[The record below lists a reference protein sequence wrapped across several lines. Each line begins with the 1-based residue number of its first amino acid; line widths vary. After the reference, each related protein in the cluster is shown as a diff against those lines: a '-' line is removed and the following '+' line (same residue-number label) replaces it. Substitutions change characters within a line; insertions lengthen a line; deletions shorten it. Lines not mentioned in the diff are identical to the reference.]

1 MADFFSF
8 WYQGK
13 LTPIEQLC
21 LTSFIS
27 KGHKLDLYSYD
38 TVEVP
43 KGVVLKD
50 ASEIFPKDQVFFYKR
65 GPGSGSIS
73 AFSNVFRYKVLYERG
88 GWWTDTDV
96 ICLSENVPH
105 QEICFAYEEADLIN
119 GALLKIPA
127 RHKFAEVLL
136 REAQNKGTDFLW
148 GECGPELITETVNS
162 LSLQED
168 ALPKRAFYPIHYTN
182 ALDVLLPDRFDAVSD
197 ATSGSYFI
205 HLWNE
210 IFRQTGILKTAAPPV
225 GSYLWEKFSEHGID
239 FSSVAQY
246 SDETIRRLLY
256 QSQLIERRGQELV
269 ESRHRYRESIEN
281 LRNRLDNRVQQLSN
295 IKARHRQTSARLRQK
310 NGQLAAFKRSR
321 SWRVTRPFRMMRRIV
336 TSQLITL
343 RRITPYLAQKGK

>member
-1 MADFFSF
+1 LDLGQSDYMANFFSF
-8 WYQGK
+8 WYRGK
-13 LTPIEQLC
+13 LTPLEELC
-21 LTSFIS
+21 LKSFVS
-27 KGHKLDLYSYD
+27 KGHSIDLYSYYNVD
-38 TVEVP
+38 VP
-43 KGVVLKD
+43 TGVVLRD
-50 ASEIFPKDQVFFYKR
+50 ASLIIPEKNVFFYRR
-65 GPGSGSIS
+65 GPGSGSVS
-73 AFSNVFRYKVLYERG
+73 AFSNIFRYKVLYESG

-105 QEICFAYEEADLIN
+105 QEICFAYEEVDLIN

-148 GECGPELITETVNS
+148 GECGPKLITETVNS

-168 ALPKRAFYPIHYTN
+168 ALPKRAFYPIHHTN

-197 ATSGSYFI
+197 ATSGSYFV

-210 IFRQTGILKTAAPPV
+210 VFRRTGILKTAAPPV
-225 GSYLWEKFSEHGID
+225 GSYLWEKFSEHSID

-246 SDETIRRLLY
+246 SDETIKRLLY
-256 QSQLIERRGQELV
+256 QSQLNERREQQLV
-269 ESRHRYRESIEN
+269 ESQHRYRKSIEN
-281 LRNRLDNRVQQLSN
+281 LRSRLDHRDQQLSN
-295 IKARHRQTSARLRQK
+295 IKARHRDQF
-310 NGQLAAFKRSR
+310 AAIKRSR
-321 SWRVTRPFRMMRRIV
+321 SWRLTRPFRMMRRIV